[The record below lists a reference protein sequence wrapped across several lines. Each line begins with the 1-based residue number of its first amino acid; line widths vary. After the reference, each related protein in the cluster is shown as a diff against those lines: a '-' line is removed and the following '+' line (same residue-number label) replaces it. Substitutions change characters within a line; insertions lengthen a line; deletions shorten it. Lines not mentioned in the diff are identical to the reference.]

1 VKVATLR
8 VKHQLRKLTSIAAAL
23 AAVAAF
29 GVAQATPSGAA
40 VLKPNAPTNVSA
52 VAGNAQAT
60 VSWKAAVLGGNP
72 SSFTATATPG
82 GQTCTTANGTTLSCT
97 VTGLT
102 NGTSYTFTVIATNS
116 QGSSSASSPSAAVTP
131 ATVPG
136 APTLVAATSGDG
148 QAAVSWVAPVSDG
161 GGVITGYTVTASPGG
176 ATCSTTGAL
185 SCTVTG
191 LTNGTS
197 YTFTVVA
204 TNWAGSSSL
213 SSASSAITPVGA
225 PDAPTNVT
233 ATSGN
238 GQATVSWVAPPSDG
252 GAAITGYTVT
262 ASPGGATCST
272 TGVLT
277 CIISGLRNGTSYTFT
292 VVATNSV
299 GNSVASAPSSS
310 ATPTGPPGAPANVQL
325 TVGVGQVVVSW
336 SAPTW
341 TGGSAITGYTVTA
354 SPGGA
359 TCSTTSALTCTVT
372 GLTNGQQYS
381 FAVVA
386 TNANG
391 SGEPA
396 QAFGNEVSPGAS
408 FSPRSAQILTT
419 TCVSATFCV
428 DGGTYKGSDYYTQAF
443 VSVFNGATWND
454 TELAGSLNTEG
465 MAAVTSVSC
474 TSATFCVAV
483 GHYYDSSSKVFAS
496 VFNGTT
502 WTTSEVAGDINTG
515 GYAGVSSVSCTS
527 ATFCVAGGQYE
538 NSPERDQAFVSVYNG
553 TTWTDTEVVGALN
566 TDGFAAVN
574 SVSCTSA
581 SFCVAGGYY
590 QDSNGNEQ
598 AFVSVYNGTTWTDTE
613 VAGAL
618 NTGSIGQILSVSCTS
633 AAFCVAG
640 GYYTNFSTSSQGAF
654 VSVYNGTT
662 WTDTEVGEGL
672 GSGNARVNSVSCTSA
687 TFCVAGGYYSASGYV
702 QAFVSVYNGTTW
714 TDAEVAG
721 ALNATNGQAQVLSV
735 SCTSVSSCVA
745 GGYFTHSDENLQA
758 FVSVFNGTTWTDAE
772 VAGALNTSDAAQVN
786 SVSCTSA
793 TFCVAGGYYTA
804 FGVVQAFDV
813 MLVDPSA
820 TLPTIPGA
828 PSGVRATPGDGS
840 AVVTWSAPSDDG
852 GATITGYVVTA
863 SPGGATCTTTGALS
877 CTVTGLVNGT
887 SYTFTVV
894 ATNSVG
900 NSEASTPSASAT
912 LVTVPGAP
920 SGVRATPGYGSAVV
934 TWSAPTTDGGS
945 AIIGYVV
952 HASPGGA
959 TCTTTGALSCTVTG
973 LVNGTSY
980 AFTVVATNS
989 VGNSE
994 ASTRS
999 ASATFTTVPGAPSGV
1014 SAAPGDG
1021 TGTAD
1026 VWWSA
1031 PSDDGGA
1038 TITGYVVTASP
1049 GGATCTTFGATSC
1062 PVTGLVDGTS
1072 YTFTVTA
1079 TNAVGAGAPS
1089 SPSGAVILSGPVVVA
1104 PSAPG
1109 TPVLTDNH
1117 GSISLSWSAPTSDGG
1132 ATVTYKVEELTN
1144 HGSWS
1149 EVATGLTSPSYTYQG
1164 TTAKTTYSFAV
1175 IAANS
1180 AGQSAWSPVAYLKA
1194 VAVKPSVPGT
1204 PVLTDNHGSFTVTWT
1219 PSANNGGDVV
1229 TYKVEEQT
1237 NSGSWTQVA
1246 SGLSATS
1253 YTYQGT
1259 TANNTYCFAVIA
1271 VNSAG
1276 QSAWSSPSYLR
1287 AS

>member
-1 VKVATLR
+1 
-8 VKHQLRKLTSIAAAL
+8 
-23 AAVAAF
+23 
-29 GVAQATPSGAA
+29 
-40 VLKPNAPTNVSA
+40 
-52 VAGNAQAT
+52 
-60 VSWKAAVLGGNP
+60 
-72 SSFTATATPG
+72 
-82 GQTCTTANGTTLSCT
+82 
-97 VTGLT
+97 
-102 NGTSYTFTVIATNS
+102 
-116 QGSSSASSPSAAVTP
+116 
-131 ATVPG
+131 
-136 APTLVAATSGDG
+136 
-148 QAAVSWVAPVSDG
+148 
-161 GGVITGYTVTASPGG
+161 
-176 ATCSTTGAL
+176 
-185 SCTVTG
+185 
-191 LTNGTS
+191 
-197 YTFTVVA
+197 
-204 TNWAGSSSL
+204 
-213 SSASSAITPVGA
+213 
-225 PDAPTNVT
+225 
-233 ATSGN
+233 
-238 GQATVSWVAPPSDG
+238 
-252 GAAITGYTVT
+252 
-262 ASPGGATCST
+262 
-272 TGVLT
+272 
-277 CIISGLRNGTSYTFT
+277 
-292 VVATNSV
+292 
-299 GNSVASAPSSS
+299 
-310 ATPTGPPGAPANVQL
+310 
-325 TVGVGQVVVSW
+325 
-336 SAPTW
+336 
-341 TGGSAITGYTVTA
+341 
-354 SPGGA
+354 
-359 TCSTTSALTCTVT
+359 
-372 GLTNGQQYS
+372 
-381 FAVVA
+381 
-386 TNANG
+386 
-391 SGEPA
+391 
-396 QAFGNEVSPGAS
+396 
-408 FSPRSAQILTT
+408 
-419 TCVSATFCV
+419 
-428 DGGTYKGSDYYTQAF
+428 
-443 VSVFNGATWND
+443 
-454 TELAGSLNTEG
+454 
-465 MAAVTSVSC
+465 
-474 TSATFCVAV
+474 
-483 GHYYDSSSKVFAS
+483 
-496 VFNGTT
+496 
-502 WTTSEVAGDINTG
+502 
-515 GYAGVSSVSCTS
+515 
-527 ATFCVAGGQYE
+527 
-538 NSPERDQAFVSVYNG
+538 
-553 TTWTDTEVVGALN
+553 
-566 TDGFAAVN
+566 
-574 SVSCTSA
+574 
-581 SFCVAGGYY
+581 
-590 QDSNGNEQ
+590 
-598 AFVSVYNGTTWTDTE
+598 
-613 VAGAL
+613 
-618 NTGSIGQILSVSCTS
+618 
-633 AAFCVAG
+633 
-640 GYYTNFSTSSQGAF
+640 
-654 VSVYNGTT
+654 
-662 WTDTEVGEGL
+662 
-672 GSGNARVNSVSCTSA
+672 
-687 TFCVAGGYYSASGYV
+687 
-702 QAFVSVYNGTTW
+702 
-714 TDAEVAG
+714 
-721 ALNATNGQAQVLSV
+721 
-735 SCTSVSSCVA
+735 
-745 GGYFTHSDENLQA
+745 
-758 FVSVFNGTTWTDAE
+758 VFNGTTWTDAE

-900 NSEASTPSASAT
+900 NSEASRP
-912 LVTVPGAP
+912 
-920 SGVRATPGYGSAVV
+920 
-934 TWSAPTTDGGS
+934 
-945 AIIGYVV
+945 
-952 HASPGGA
+952 
-959 TCTTTGALSCTVTG
+959 
-973 LVNGTSY
+973 
-980 AFTVVATNS
+980 
-989 VGNSE
+989 
-994 ASTRS
+994 S

-1149 EVATGLTSPSYTYQG
+1149 EVATGLTSSSYTYQG

-1259 TANNTYCFAVIA
+1259 TANNTYCFAIVA
-1271 VNSAG
+1271 ANSAG
-1276 QSAWSSPSYLR
+1276 QSAWSPVTYLR